1 MVRHF
6 TTAMNQDAQH
16 RNRSTESQVVE
27 DLVAGAASG
36 DLAAQAE
43 LFERYWPVIRQIVR
57 GCRFRFGV
65 DIRAREQTQDLE
77 QEVALEIL
85 LALPK
90 QRWQGRQAFKA
101 WMRKL
106 AAAKVID
113 THRYHRA
120 QRRDR
125 RVETGVD
132 RADRGRP
139 PQRSPESKADDQ
151 RRLEQLSELLN
162 EIKPEYAGA
171 VMLHHLGYAHAEIG
185 EMLECSA
192 EAARKLVSRGEA
204 KLLKLR
210 DEKDA
215 AR

>member
-1 MVRHF
+1 MPRSP
-6 TTAMNQDAQH
+6 NG
-16 RNRSTESQVVE
+16 RSGPSTESQIVE
-27 DLVAGAASG
+27 DLIIRAVAGEAAAR
-36 DLAAQAE
+36 DA
-43 LFERYWPVIRQIVR
+43 LFERYWPVIRHVVR
-57 GCRFRFGV
+57 GCRYRFGA

-77 QEVALEIL
+77 QEVALEVL

-90 QRWQGRQAFKA
+90 QRWQGRQAFRA
-101 WMRKL
+101 WIRKL
-106 AAAKVID
+106 AAAKVVD

-125 RVETGVD
+125 RKETGLD
-132 RADRGRP
+132 RAAGTGGR
-139 PQRSPESKADDQ
+139 RSPESAVDE
-151 RRLEQLSELLN
+151 RRSVDELSQLLD

-185 EMLECSA
+185 DMLDCSA

-210 DEKDA
+210 REKGSG
-215 AR
+215 R

>member
-1 MVRHF
+1 
-6 TTAMNQDAQH
+6 MNRDAQH
-16 RNRSTESQVVE
+16 RNRCTESQLVE
-27 DLVAGAASG
+27 DLVATAASG
-36 DLAAQAE
+36 DLVAQAE
-43 LFERYWPVIRQIVR
+43 LFELYWPVIRQIVR
-57 GCRFRFGV
+57 GCRFRFGA

-113 THRYHRA
+113 RHRYHRA
-120 QRRDR
+120 KRRDR
-125 RVETGVD
+125 RMETGIEGAD
-132 RADRGRP
+132 RADNL
-139 PQRSPESKADDQ
+139 QRSPESKADDQ
-151 RRLEQLSELLN
+151 RRLEQLSELLDA
-162 EIKPEYAGA
+162 IKPEYAGA

-204 KLLKLR
+204 KLVKLR
-210 DEKDA
+210 EETNSGL
-215 AR
+215 